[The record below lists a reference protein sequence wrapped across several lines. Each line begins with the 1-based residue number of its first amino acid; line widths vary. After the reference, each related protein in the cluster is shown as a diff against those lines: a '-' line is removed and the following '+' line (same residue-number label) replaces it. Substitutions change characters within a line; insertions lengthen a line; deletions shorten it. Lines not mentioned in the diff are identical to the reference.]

1 MRIHRDDERGV
12 TTLTLPQRPFLPWQ
26 GRLMA
31 LSPVVIGVAS
41 ALFWWLRPGA
51 TPGSLAFASMT
62 AALVWLGLVLPLPGW
77 VRTATLTLSP
87 VELHLTAWGGRLLRP
102 RTVRHALQAV
112 SVEVTAD
119 PDFRAER
126 RQVLHLRVAGQRLR
140 IRGLEATPSE
150 LATVEAHIAEAA
162 EAARERVGDG
172 PAEVPAALRALRRG
186 GRADLP

>member
-1 MRIHRDDERGV
+1 MGRG
-12 TTLTLPQRPFLPWQ
+12 
-26 GRLMA
+26 
-31 LSPVVIGVAS
+31 
-41 ALFWWLRPGA
+41 FWWLRPGA
-51 TPGSLAFASMT
+51 TPGSLACASMT

-119 PDFRAER
+119 PDFRSER

-150 LATVEAHIAEAA
+150 LATVEAHIAAAA
-162 EAARERVGDG
+162 EAPQRVERVIK
-172 PAEVPAALRALRRG
+172 AIAAGAIARVG
-186 GRADLP
+186 GREWHCALWYGRCSLGGAARAAKARVG